1 MHSQHEHESHE
12 PHASHGDAEQRTD
25 RSEIEENEERT
36 ETVPTQHGPTG
47 NGAKED
53 VVTDPALDDRLGS
66 DWADEGGATT
76 TGPATDTPGGQGA
89 ARGDDP
95 KRHFRIDREREEHD
109 RN

>member
-1 MHSQHEHESHE
+1 MHTQHEHGSNGDRPSQHEDRA
-12 PHASHGDAEQRTD
+12 HAEAQ
-25 RSEIEENEERT
+25 EERT

-76 TGPATDTPGGQGA
+76 TGPATATPGGQGA
-89 ARGDDP
+89 ADGDDP
-95 KRHFRIDREREEHD
+95 KRHVRIDRERDEE
-109 RN
+109 REKNS